1 MMEAVSR
8 LRWKLFPDCDGKC
21 FLIIINMD
29 NYRDIDLHKIART
42 AIEKYGF
49 DFTLEPAVIEE
60 INRLAPRGFSDNSLA
75 GVRDLRGMLWSS
87 IDNAESLDLDQ
98 IEYCELGANDEIIV
112 YVAIADVDLF
122 VPARSQID
130 LYAGGNATSVYTGID
145 VFPLL
150 PPQLSTNL
158 SSLLPE
164 SDHFALVVEY
174 GVSVDGEVC
183 QAKIYRAIIRNK
195 AKLVYE
201 EIGGW
206 IEGKIDIPASVSRV
220 AGLKEQLELQNIAAE
235 RLSKFRVE
243 QGALEFETIEA
254 KPVIR
259 EEKVV
264 DLLIQEKNRAR
275 LIIENF
281 MVAANVAMSRF
292 LKNSGVTMIQR
303 VVRIPRNWP
312 GIREVAASY
321 HESLPLQPDARALA
335 KFLHKRKIV
344 EPEIFADL
352 SLTIVKL
359 LGPGEYAM
367 IEPQEASPGH
377 FGLAVMD
384 YTHGTAPNRRYADV
398 IIQRLLK
405 AVLEKLPCP
414 YSRDELSVYAARC
427 TDRDQA
433 AKKVERFMRKAAAA
447 ILLSGQTGK
456 VFDAIVTGASDK
468 GTYARIMMPPAEGR
482 VMRGAKGLVVG
493 QKIRVRLTG
502 MDPYKGQIDFDKA

>member
-1 MMEAVSR
+1 M
-8 LRWKLFPDCDGKC
+8 
-21 FLIIINMD
+21 N
-29 NYRDIDLHKIART
+29 NYRNIDLHKIARS

-49 DFTLEPAVIEE
+49 DFVPGQPVIDE
-60 INRLAPRGFSDNSLA
+60 IEALVPRQFPDNSQA
-75 GVRDLRGMLWSS
+75 TVRDLRGILWSS

-98 IEYCELGANDEIIV
+98 LEYCERGANDEIIV
-112 YVAIADVDLF
+112 KVAVADVDLF
-122 VPARSQID
+122 VPDRSFTDI
-130 LYAGGNATSVYTGID
+130 YAKGNATSVYTGID

-150 PPQLSTNL
+150 PLRLSANL

-164 SDHFALVVEY
+164 ADHFAIVVEF
-174 GVSVDGEVC
+174 GVFPNGDIGPG
-183 QAKIYRAIIRNK
+183 AIYQAIIRNK

-206 IEGKIDIPASVSRV
+206 LEGKIDLPASVAQV
-220 AGLKEQLELQNIAAE
+220 QGLKEQLELQDVAAE
-235 RLSKFRVE
+235 RLSEFRIE

-264 DLLIQEKNRAR
+264 DLIIQEKNRAR
-275 LIIENF
+275 SIIENF

-292 LKNSGVTMIQR
+292 LKNAGVPMIQR
-303 VVRIPRNWP
+303 VVVIPRNWG
-312 GIREVAASY
+312 GIREVAASF
-321 HESLPLQPDARALA
+321 HETLPLQPDAKSLA
-335 KFLHKRKIV
+335 QFLRKRKIA
-344 EPEIFADL
+344 EPESFPDL

-359 LGPGEYAM
+359 LGPGEYVMLEA
-367 IEPQEASPGH
+367 QETSPGH
-377 FGLAVMD
+377 FVLAVMD

-405 AVLEKLPCP
+405 AVLVKQSCP
-414 YSRDELSVYAARC
+414 YNRDELSEFAARC
-427 TDRDQA
+427 SDRDQA

-447 ILLSGQTGK
+447 VLLSGQTGK
-456 VFDAIVTGASDK
+456 IFDAIVTGASDK
-468 GTYARIMMPPAEGR
+468 GTYARIITPPAEGR

-502 MDPYKGQIDFDKA
+502 MDPYKGQIDFEKV